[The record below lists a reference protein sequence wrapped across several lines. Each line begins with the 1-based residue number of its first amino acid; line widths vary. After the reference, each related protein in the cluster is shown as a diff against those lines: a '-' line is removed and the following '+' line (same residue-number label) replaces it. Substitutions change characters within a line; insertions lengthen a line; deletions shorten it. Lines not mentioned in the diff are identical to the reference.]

1 MCTTIPFPTVASR
14 IACGLCLILSAITVV
29 SAQEKKFPYEAMVD
43 LDAEYVRCGPG
54 PKYYPTDKLA
64 RGQTVTVI
72 RHDPGGWAMIA
83 PPPESFSWIDAAYVQ
98 RLEGGRGT
106 LTANNVIVH
115 VGSKLGEERSVYQRT
130 LSKND
135 GVEILGEAKVET
147 ERGPKTMYRIK
158 PPPREYR
165 WIATKALVAASAF
178 KGGPAGAP
186 LKPPTAPL
194 PNIRGPIALE
204 TELPSQPGDDPFAP
218 AIPVSSGPQPTASP
232 VIAQPLS
239 TSTGPALG
247 GSSTPAANGAS
258 PESQVD
264 PLRARFYEIDYRMR
278 EMLKRDPLEWNIP
291 GIEHEFAE
299 LSKEPL
305 PPNLQSLI
313 QTRLRQLQKHGKM
326 QRDFVEL
333 HKLTAETRQR
343 DAQLISLQRQTE
355 DQLRALEN
363 GSIST
368 PTPAPSAPRPAARP
382 TPTPTPAPRQ
392 PLPRAGQPSGPPVS
406 TAPRPAPPTPAPA
419 ARPAPTV
426 PAPKFDGAGIVQQ
439 RNDEGKP
446 PFAIVAPDGRLLAY
460 LQAPAELDLAP
471 FVNFAMGITGARAF
485 DETIKAD
492 VIQVQGLQP
501 VQLQQQK

>member
-1 MCTTIPFPTVASR
+1 MCTTIPLPTAVSR
-14 IACGLCLILSAITVV
+14 IACGLCLILGTATAA

-83 PPPESFSWIDAAYVQ
+83 PPPDSFSWIDAAYVQ
-98 RLEGGRGT
+98 RVEGSRGT

-115 VGSKLGEERSVYQRT
+115 VGSKLGDERSVYQRT

-165 WIATKALVAASAF
+165 WIATKALVPASAF

-218 AIPVSSGPQPTASP
+218 AIPVSSGPQPTAPP
-232 VIAQPLS
+232 VIAQPL
-239 TSTGPALG
+239 STGPALG
-247 GSSTPAANGAS
+247 GSSTPAPNGTT
-258 PESQVD
+258 PTSQVD
-264 PLRARFYEIDYRMR
+264 PLRARFYEIDHRMR

-313 QTRLRQLQKHGKM
+313 QTRLRQLQKHAKM

-355 DQLRALEN
+355 DQLRALEK
-363 GSIST
+363 GTIAAPT
-368 PTPAPSAPRPAARP
+368 PQPATPAPKPAVRP
-382 TPTPTPAPRQ
+382 TPTPTPTPTPRQ
-392 PLPRAGQPSGPPVS
+392 PLPRAGQPSGQPVQPPQRPGQP
-406 TAPRPAPPTPAPA
+406 TPATRPAPPVAT
-419 ARPAPTV
+419 
-426 PAPKFDGAGIVQQ
+426 PKFDGAGIVQQ

-471 FVNFAMGITGARAF
+471 FVNFAMGITGTRAF
-485 DETIKAD
+485 DESIKAD

-501 VQLQQQK
+501 VQLQQ